1 MTSRSYRWMVLVLV
15 AAAGLLPVGCAQKT
29 AKRPAPRAK
38 PVVAQ
43 AKTILPEWAPQNPSP
58 EFLRAWK
65 VLKPIPTEEPV
76 RQNATQSALSDAI
89 WDRARRMVWPAAYEF
104 FGSLTDKQTA
114 SFLSKKELSMPY
126 KSLREDQRKAL
137 EHWFA
142 VWVEA
147 FKGGPAETADFR
159 VLLYK
164 LGAKEDFSNV
174 RVGFWTHDTHVVGL
188 SFWLPGKT
196 DPINS
201 DFAQL

>member
-1 MTSRSYRWMVLVLV
+1 MHRVLPLV
-15 AAAGLLPVGCAQKT
+15 ALAVLLVSPGCGR
-29 AKRPAPRAK
+29 RPAAVK
-38 PVVAQ
+38 PTPTAVKPAAVAQ
-43 AKTILPEWAPQNPSP
+43 RPLPEWAPKDPSP
-58 EFLRAWK
+58 AFLRAWK

-76 RQNATQSALSDAI
+76 RQNVAQSRISDAI

-104 FGSLTDKQTA
+104 FGSLTDQQIT
-114 SFLSKKELSMPY
+114 SFLSKKELSIPY

-147 FKGGPAETADFR
+147 FRVGPAETADFR

-174 RVGFWTHDTHVVGL
+174 RVGFWTHDTHVIGL
-188 SFWLPGKT
+188 SFWLPGKA